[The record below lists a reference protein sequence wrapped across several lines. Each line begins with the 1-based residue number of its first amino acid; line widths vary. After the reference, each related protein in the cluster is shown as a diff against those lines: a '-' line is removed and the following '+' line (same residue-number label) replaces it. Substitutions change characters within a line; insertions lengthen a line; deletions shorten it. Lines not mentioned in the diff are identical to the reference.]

1 MPIQRFAFAVAV
13 FFCVSQHAQ
22 VEVSGFTTNPIAAK
36 RAFPSAVATAIRSEP
51 ATSASEKAQE
61 LRKRAEEAKR
71 KAEELKIV
79 AEQKAEAVMVA
90 MKKANEMNDDP
101 AATASKP
108 IMAPPTT
115 PPKMAASSS
124 DKSSTRATN
133 NNDVG
138 SAIIPINSE
147 NVEFTSGILGGALAI
162 ALGASPVLAIVA
174 AAAANYISKKED
186 LGELNEFIQAISKA
200 SLNSVNFLA
209 RLDAKYTI
217 LGKISESLDKSISD
231 LKKSDGGTAE
241 TFQKIEDSMKQIQQL
256 ADEID
261 LLEGGKQVL
270 GAVGGV
276 LETSIDKA
284 VDANEEYKLTER
296 ATEAAKKIIEKAK
309 TASS

>member
-1 MPIQRFAFAVAV
+1 M
-13 FFCVSQHAQ
+13 
-22 VEVSGFTTNPIAAK
+22 NPIAAQ
-36 RAFPSAVATAIRSEP
+36 RVFPPAVATVFRSEP
-51 ATSASEKAQE
+51 PTSASEKAQE

-71 KAEELKIV
+71 KAEELKKV

-90 MKKANEMNDDP
+90 VKKANEMNDDP
-101 AATASKP
+101 AATASIP
-108 IMAPPTT
+108 IMAPPAT
-115 PPKMAASSS
+115 PLKIEASSS
-124 DKSSTRATN
+124 EKSSTRATN

-147 NVEFTSGILGGALAI
+147 NVEFTSGILGGALAL

-231 LKKSDGGTAE
+231 LKKSDEGTAE
-241 TFQKIEDSMKQIQQL
+241 TFKKIEDSVKQIQQL

-261 LLEGGKQVL
+261 LLEGGKQAL
-270 GAVGGV
+270 GAVGDV

-296 ATEAAKKIIEKAK
+296 AAEAAKKAIEKAK
-309 TASS
+309 AASS

>member
-1 MPIQRFAFAVAV
+1 M
-13 FFCVSQHAQ
+13 
-22 VEVSGFTTNPIAAK
+22 NPIAAQ
-36 RAFPSAVATAIRSEP
+36 RVFPPAVATVFRSEP
-51 ATSASEKAQE
+51 PTSASEKAQE

-71 KAEELKIV
+71 KAEELKKV

-90 MKKANEMNDDP
+90 VKKANEIDP

-115 PPKMAASSS
+115 PLKMEETSS
-124 DKSSTRATN
+124 DKSSTHTAK

-147 NVEFTSGILGGALAI
+147 NVEFTSGILGGALAL

-241 TFQKIEDSMKQIQQL
+241 TFKKIEDSLKQIQQL

-261 LLEGGKQVL
+261 LLEGGKQAL
-270 GAVGGV
+270 GAVGDV

-296 ATEAAKKIIEKAK
+296 AAEAAKKAIEKAK
-309 TASS
+309 AASS